1 MSFSWLSI
9 SVLLAITLSI
19 PSGCTAS
26 QNGIQPE
33 PAPTPNT
40 ASVTL
45 AWDPVAGKD
54 LAGYRVYQSLS
65 PEGTRT
71 LSGTVSPSE
80 VSFTV
85 GGLQKGTTYYF
96 VVRAYDIH
104 GNESS
109 NSNQISWTAPA
120 P

>member
-1 MSFSWLSI
+1 MSSSWLSI
-9 SVLLAITLSI
+9 SLLLMITLST
-19 PSGCTAS
+19 PTGCTGG
-26 QNGIQPE
+26 QNGVQAE
-33 PAPTPNT
+33 PAPNQNT

-45 AWDPVAGKD
+45 VWDPVAGKD

-65 PEGTRT
+65 PGGTRT

-80 VSFTV
+80 LRFTV
-85 GGLQKGTTYYF
+85 SELQKGTTYYF